1 MMILLAIL
9 ASLVVYL
16 GSCVLGVWMGTR
28 ARHPWLALLLGWL
41 ATPLVGFVLALL
53 IEVVL
58 YPLVK
63 SLGLLHDPYSSGR
76 GMLLIIMPIVGL
88 LSGLPAGIVA
98 AVVVWRRNA
107 IAPLKSSNAEANELQ
122 NVS

>member
-1 MMILLAIL
+1 MILLAIL

-16 GSCVLGVWMGTR
+16 GPCVLSAWLGTR
-28 ARHPWLALLLGWL
+28 ARHPLLALLLGWL
-41 ATPLVGFVLALL
+41 ATPLAGFALALL

-58 YPLVK
+58 YPIVK
-63 SLGLLHDPYSSGR
+63 ALGWLHDPNSSGR

-98 AVVVWRRNA
+98 AVVVRRRNG
-107 IAPLKSSNAEANELQ
+107 IVPLIGSSAR
-122 NVS
+122 SD